1 MIKKGSIVLYKNQA
15 AFISDVGDKF
25 SISFPGGCQS
35 VREKDIAL
43 LHLGPITSLSAIE
56 KENDALLQEPLLEIW
71 ELLQGE
77 DAESFALSQIA
88 ELALGDF
95 PPQKAW
101 ALYSALT
108 HHPRFNLLAIQN
120 PNEPTFSLRTEE
132 EAMAIVEKENEKG
145 KEQEI
150 RTAFISR
157 LKQKQ
162 LELPEDGVFM
172 GEVESLALGK
182 IATSKVMKEAGFS
195 CSPEKAHKLLL
206 DTGVWNYSRNPHPS
220 RFNLSKQSAS
230 EHLSHPPIEDRT
242 TVDHI
247 AYAIDNAWSTDP
259 DDAIAFDGTFL
270 WVHVADPAST
280 VIPDSAI
287 DIAAR
292 ARGATLY
299 LPEGA
304 SRMLAEESLTDYA
317 LGLAEEL
324 DPPELSRALS
334 FKIKLN
340 DDGTIAE
347 TEVLKTFVKVERF
360 TYEKADELQHESYL
374 APLYE
379 IAKRNIEKRR
389 KNEAVFIDL
398 PEVHLMVRKIESD
411 VEVTI
416 DSVSQTTSSEVVREC
431 MLLAGEAAATF
442 AFKNNIAFPYV
453 SQEAPELPKELPS
466 GLAGQYRL
474 RRCMKR
480 RSVGI
485 TPRGHAG
492 LGILMYSQVTSP
504 LRRYSDLVSHQQL
517 RSFIDGREL
526 LDKDEMLERI
536 SAGDAA
542 SSATVKAERKSSLHW
557 TLVYLARNPDWVGE
571 AVVVELKDKQAIILI
586 PSIAQEAIIGISPN
600 TQLNDTIRVKAM
612 DINIPELTVRYVPV
626 LG

>member
-15 AFISDVGDKF
+15 ALVNEVGEKY
-25 SISFPGGCQS
+25 SISFTGGSQL

-43 LHLGPITSLSAIE
+43 LHSGPITSLSAIE
-56 KENDALLQEPLLEIW
+56 AANDTILNDSLVEAW

-77 DAESFALSQIA
+77 DAESFTLSQIA
-88 ELALGDF
+88 DLSLGEF
-95 PPQKAW
+95 LPQKAW
-101 ALYSALT
+101 FFYSALT
-108 HHPRFNLLAIQN
+108 HHPRYNALPVKN

-132 EAMAIVEKENEKG
+132 EALAIIAKENEKG
-145 KEQEI
+145 QEQEI
-150 RTAFISR
+150 RNSFISR

-162 LELPEDGVFM
+162 LELPQDGIFM
-172 GEVESLALGK
+172 GEIESVALGK
-182 IATSKVMKEAGFS
+182 TATSKIMKDAGFS

-206 DTGVWNYSRNPHPS
+206 DTGVWNYARNPHPS

-230 EHLSHPPIEDRT
+230 EHLSHPPVEDRT
-242 TVDHI
+242 TVEHV

-259 DDAIAFDGTFL
+259 DDAIAFDGKYL

-280 VIPDSAI
+280 VYPNSEI
-287 DIAAR
+287 DLAAR

-324 DPPELSRALS
+324 SPPELSRALS
-334 FKIKLN
+334 FKITL
-340 DDGTIAE
+340 DDDATILDA
-347 TEVLKTFVKVERF
+347 EVLKTFVKVERF
-360 TYEKADELQHESYL
+360 TYEKADELQQERYL

-379 IAKRNIEKRR
+379 IAKKNIEKRK
-389 KNEAVFIDL
+389 KNDAVFIEL
-398 PEVHLMVRKIESD
+398 PEVHLKVKKIEND

-416 DSVSQTTSSEVVREC
+416 EPVNQTTSSEVVREC

-453 SQEAPELPKELPS
+453 SQESPELPKELPS

-557 TLVYLARNPDWVGE
+557 TLVYLARNPEWVGD
-571 AVVVELKDKQAIILI
+571 AIVVELKDKQAVILI
-586 PSIAQEAIIGISPN
+586 PSIAQEALIGISPN
-600 TQLNDTIRVKAM
+600 TQLNDALKVRAM
-612 DINIPELTVRYVPV
+612 DINIPELTVKYVQI
-626 LG
+626 

>member
-15 AFISDVGDKF
+15 AFVTDVGDKYA
-25 SISFPGGCQS
+25 ISFSGGSQS

-43 LHLGPITSLSAIE
+43 LHSGPVTSLSEIE
-56 KENDALLQEPLLEIW
+56 AANEDLLHDSLLEAW

-77 DAESFALSQIA
+77 DAESFTLSQIA
-88 ELALGDF
+88 DLSLGDF

-101 ALYSALT
+101 AFYSAIV
-108 HHPRFNLLAIQN
+108 HHPRFNALPIQN
-120 PNEPTFSLRTEE
+120 PQEPTFSLRTEE
-132 EAMAIVEKENEKG
+132 ESLAIIERENEKG
-145 KEQEI
+145 KEAEV
-150 RTAFISR
+150 RESFIKR
-157 LKQKQ
+157 LKQK
-162 LELPEDGVFM
+162 ELNLPDDGIYM

-182 IATSKVMKEAGFS
+182 TTTSKVMKEAGYS

-206 DTGVWNYSRNPHPS
+206 DTKVWNYARNPHPS

-230 EHLSHPPIEDRT
+230 EHLSHPPIEERI
-242 TVDHI
+242 TVNHT

-259 DDAIAFDGTFL
+259 DDAIAFDGEYL

-280 VIPDSAI
+280 VLPDTPI

-324 DPPELSRALS
+324 DPPNLSRALS

-347 TEVLKTFVKVERF
+347 TEVLKTFVKVDRF
-360 TYEKADELQHESYL
+360 TYEKADELQYESYL

-379 IAKRNIEKRR
+379 IAKRNIEKR
-389 KNEAVFIDL
+389 KENNAVFIDL
-398 PEVHLMVRKIESD
+398 PEVHLRVKKTESD

-416 DSVSQTTSSEVVREC
+416 DSVTQTKSSEVVREC

-442 AFKNNIAFPYV
+442 AFKNNISFPFV
-453 SQEAPELPKELPS
+453 SQESPDLPKEIPT

-480 RSVGI
+480 RSVGL

-517 RSFIDGREL
+517 RAFIDGREL

-557 TLVYLARNPDWVGE
+557 TLVYLARNPEWIGE
-571 AVVVELKDKQAIILI
+571 AIVVELKDKQAVVLI
-586 PSIAQEAIIGISPN
+586 PSIAQEAVIGISPN
-600 TQLNDTIRVKAM
+600 TQLNDIVQVKAM
-612 DINIPELTVRYVPV
+612 DINIPELTVKYVPV
-626 LG
+626 L